1 METLVAIHT
10 RRSVREY
17 QDKPVS
23 EDLVKELLAA
33 AMQAPSAGNA
43 RPWQFIVLTDRE
55 LLARIPAIH
64 PFATMATRA
73 ALAVL
78 VCGDLKLEAYPGN
91 WTSDCAAAT
100 QNLLLA
106 VHAKGLGA
114 VWTGIHPDQQRIA
127 AFQQLLG
134 LPEHVVPLNLVPIG
148 FPLDPPLPE
157 ERYEAVKV
165 HHNHW

>member
-1 METLVAIHT
+1 METLVAIHS

-17 QDKPVS
+17 QNKPVP
-23 EDLVKELLAA
+23 ENLVKELLAA

-43 RPWQFIVLTDRE
+43 RPWQFVVLTDRQ
-55 LLARIPAIH
+55 LLERIPSLH
-64 PFATMATRA
+64 PHAAMAARA

-78 VCGDLKLEAYPGN
+78 VCADLKLEAYPGN
-91 WTSDCAAAT
+91 WNSDCAAAI

-114 VWTGIHPDQQRIA
+114 VWTGVHPDKGRIA

-134 LPEHVVPLNLVPIG
+134 LPEHVVPLALVPIG
-148 FPLDPPLPE
+148 YPLAPPPPE
-157 ERYEAVKV
+157 ARYEAAKV
-165 HHNHW
+165 HYNRW

>member
-17 QDKPVS
+17 QGQPVP

-55 LLARIPAIH
+55 VLARIPGIH
-64 PFATMATRA
+64 PHAAMVTRA

-78 VCGDLKLEAYPGN
+78 ICGDLKLEAYPGN

-106 VHAKGLGA
+106 AHDRGLGA
-114 VWTGIHPDQQRIA
+114 VWTGVHPDQPRIA

-134 LPEHVVPLNLVPIG
+134 LPGHVVPLALVPIG
-148 FPLDPPLPE
+148 YPLAPPPQE
-157 ERYEAVKV
+157 ERYEAAKV
-165 HHNHW
+165 HRNRW